1 MKKKIKLITTTAIAA
16 ALIASCEPV
25 EKTPTNTTG
34 SYPAQTDV
42 TENVNEN
49 TENCEVPQNQDE
61 NNLEVIELAGDIPTT
76 EIGEVPEPVNA
87 DGFVT
92 VDK

>member
-49 TENCEVPQNQDE
+49 TEN
-61 NNLEVIELAGDIPTT
+61 
-76 EIGEVPEPVNA
+76 
-87 DGFVT
+87 
-92 VDK
+92 